1 MKVITFG
8 RSHRNQVV
16 LNNPTVSRVHCQ
28 IIQHDN
34 GSYSIADFKSLNG
47 TFVNGRRV
55 FGESPLSPGDSVRI
69 GNVRLNWQS
78 YFALSRNA
86 RYALNAS

>member
-8 RSHRNQVV
+8 RSRRNQVV

-34 GSYSIADFKSLNG
+34 GLCSV
-47 TFVNGRRV
+47 TV
-55 FGESPLSPGDSVRI
+55 FHFFD
-69 GNVRLNWQS
+69 
-78 YFALSRNA
+78 
-86 RYALNAS
+86 